1 MRLEALK
8 FLYDVQQACRLLA
21 AFIAGKT
28 LIDYA
33 ADALLRSAF
42 ERQLTIVGEALNR
55 LIKIEPATA
64 SSITDARQIIAFR
77 NILVHG
83 YDIVRNEVVWGILEN
98 DLSALTRDVHALLS
112 QRTVEQTGGPKSTG
126 S

>member
-8 FLYDVQQACRLLA
+8 YLYDIQQACRLLV

-28 LIDYA
+28 FADYLSE
-33 ADALLRSAF
+33 ALLRSGV

-55 LIKIEPATA
+55 LTKIEPTVV
-64 SSITDARQIIAFR
+64 STVTDARQIIALR

-83 YDIVRNEVVWGILEN
+83 YDIIRNEVVWGILES
-98 DLSALTRDVHALLS
+98 DLPTLTRQVDTLLE
-112 QRTVEQTGGPKSTG
+112 QGEAEQTAVEGT
-126 S
+126 